1 MAQDDDA
8 VVAPEHLLTHEEGRD
23 PERSTS
29 ARLFRRRGRE
39 PGRLRLGKPGD
50 ERASREPHRL
60 GYSHADRFG
69 NGPDIGA
76 VDRSAEPPAVRRRE
90 AQAPRCRRGADEKL
104 EIEVVGRGLAKRN
117 SVVVRPALCVV
128 AAVRPIV
135 LSRNRLPGEGIATP
149 EPSDLGPVHRPPI
162 DTASGVR
169 LEGRHLARREI
180 RVAAAGREEEV
191 DGHSI
196 FHHVRQTV
204 PGGNSASVR
213 GGRLDFGV
221 GIGWLREE
229 FEALGVPFAG
239 RAARCREYLAAMR
252 SLWTDP
258 VSRYEGRLLRI
269 PPLRMFPK
277 PIQKPHPPIIFGGES
292 DAALRRVADLGQGWY
307 GFSLLPDEA
316 APRIAVLD
324 GMLAERGRAP
334 ASVEVSVS
342 PYFKPARD
350 AAALRA
356 YAEAGVDQV
365 IYLVGLRGPDT
376 VAAEIEALATE
387 LIPTSDRLGL
397 PARRRA

>member
-1 MAQDDDA
+1 MKLGLFLPLAGDA
-8 VVAPEHLLTHEEGRD
+8 T
-23 PERSTS
+23 
-29 ARLFRRRGRE
+29 
-39 PGRLRLGKPGD
+39 RLREMITVAATVGESAGFHSLWFAEHVALFDAPG
-50 ERASREPHRL
+50 SRYPYAADGSFPLTGEVGIVEPFVAIAFAAALTTRIRL
-60 GYSHADRFG
+60 GTGICLVPQRPPLYTAKQVAD
-69 NGPDIGA
+69 
-76 VDRSAEPPAVRRRE
+76 
-90 AQAPRCRRGADEKL
+90 AD
-104 EIEVVGRGLAKRN
+104 
-117 SVVVRPALCVV
+117 
-128 AAVRPIV
+128 V
-135 LSRNRLPGEGIATP
+135 LS
-149 EPSDLGPVHRPPI
+149 
-162 DTASGVR
+162 
-169 LEGRHLARREI
+169 
-180 RVAAAGREEEV
+180 
-191 DGHSI
+191 
-196 FHHVRQTV
+196 
-204 PGGNSASVR
+204 

-365 IYLVGLRGPDT
+365 IYLVGLRGPST